1 MVKTNFLIVDDDPG
15 ICETLSYIF
24 QESGHSVA
32 IASRG
37 REAIDKAKQTA
48 FNAALIDI
56 KLPDMEGVELIP
68 LLKKIHPD
76 IEVIM
81 ITAYASLE
89 TAIRALNDA
98 VSAYITK
105 PLHMDEV
112 LPTVG
117 KTLGRQR
124 LIMENRRLLKEAQLE
139 LAERKQAE
147 EKLREYSEQLEEKVE
162 QRSEELKETHEQLI
176 RKEKLAVLGQLTG
189 EVGHELRN
197 PLGVIS
203 NAIYYLQTTLSHADK
218 TTRDYLGMISSE
230 VCNAEKIIS
239 NFLDFSR
246 TRPAERE
253 EIEVGELIAQVLEK
267 RPPPEN
273 VKISTEI
280 PSDVPPLFVDP
291 QQIGQVL
298 FNLVTNAYQ
307 AMTSSNSVETP
318 EGGRLIVRAQAEK
331 DKVSLSIT
339 DTGCGISKEDM
350 KKVFEPLF
358 TTKARGIGLGLAV
371 SKDLVE
377 VNGGSIEAES
387 KEGEG
392 STFTVIL
399 PTKEVHS

>member
-1 MVKTNFLIVDDDPG
+1 MVETKLLIVDDDPG
-15 ICETLSYIF
+15 ICETLSDIF

-37 REAIDKAKQTA
+37 REAINKAKQTA

-68 LLKKIHPD
+68 LLKEIHPD
-76 IEVIM
+76 MEVIM

-89 TAIRALNDA
+89 TAIRALNDG

-105 PLHMDEV
+105 PLNMDEV
-112 LPTVG
+112 LPTVE

-124 LIMENRRLLKEAQLE
+124 LITENRRLLKEAQVE
-139 LAERKQAE
+139 LAERKRAE

-162 QRSEELKETHEQLI
+162 QRSEELKDTHEQLV
-176 RKEKLAVLGQLTG
+176 RKEKLAVLGQLAG

-197 PLGVIS
+197 TLGVIS
-203 NAIYYLQTTLSHADK
+203 NAIYYLQTTLSDADE
-218 TTRDYLGMISSE
+218 TIREYLDMISSE
-230 VCNAEKIIS
+230 VRNSEKIIS
-239 NFLDFSR
+239 NLLDFSR

-267 RPPPEN
+267 RPPPKN
-273 VKISTEI
+273 VKISTKI
-280 PSDVPPLFVDP
+280 PSDVPPVFVDS
-291 QQIGQVL
+291 QEIGQVL

-307 AMTSSNSVETP
+307 AMISSSSVETP
-318 EGGRLIVRAQAEK
+318 EGGELIVRVQAEK

-371 SKDLVE
+371 SKNLVE

-399 PTKEVHS
+399 PTKEVQS